1 MVVEGLT
8 GPQRNGIEFDS
19 LVSNLDFVFD
29 LKARKIFEFRR
40 KLLRFSKM
48 AEENGRSLLCFLEIF
63 NFNDKM
69 SSENGN
75 EQWRYEYG

>member
-29 LKARKIFEFRR
+29 LKAR